1 MLDITYGDIKVFY
14 EKELDG
20 GGIKFQKEFSYA
32 IKDTVKKA
40 NHIYEFASGPGFLG
54 FSCLAKGLC
63 NRLTLSDINSK
74 AIDICNKTIK
84 HNNLYKEVTAIQSD
98 GLKNIPYPHRLYK
111 FDLVISNPPHINN
124 DKPVKNSDTPSI
136 IYNDYQ
142 WEIHENF
149 YKNIKKYLNK
159 DASILFIEHIVGR
172 GQEVFIKQIE
182 ENNLTLEGI
191 FNYPNS
197 DMYFVW
203 TKNDR

>member
-20 GGIKFQKEFSYA
+20 GGIAFQKEFSYA

-98 GLKNIPYPHRLYK
+98 GLKNIPYPHSLYK
-111 FDLVISNPPHINN
+111 FDLVISNPPHIN
-124 DKPVKNSDTPSI
+124 DIIKDTDVSSN
-136 IYNDYQ
+136 IYHDPQ
-142 WEIHENF
+142 WQIHEDF

-159 DASILFIEHIVGR
+159 HASIIFLEHNSGK
-172 GQEVFIKQIE
+172 GQEIFIKQILK
-182 ENNLTLEGI
+182 NNLIVEGI
-191 FNYPNS
+191 FNYPQS
-197 DMYFVW
+197 DMYFIW
-203 TKNDR
+203 TRND